1 MTQTV
6 QEVLLE
12 SIYHHHGL
20 STPLFHE
27 WIGQLDVGGLLVE
40 GLAPRF
46 FVLSLMAAVDRIV
59 L

>member
-1 MTQTV
+1 MV
-6 QEVLLE
+6 QEVPAE
-12 SIYHHHGL
+12 SIYHHHGS
-20 STPLFHE
+20 STQLFHE

-46 FVLSLMAAVDRIV
+46 FVLSLMAAADCIV